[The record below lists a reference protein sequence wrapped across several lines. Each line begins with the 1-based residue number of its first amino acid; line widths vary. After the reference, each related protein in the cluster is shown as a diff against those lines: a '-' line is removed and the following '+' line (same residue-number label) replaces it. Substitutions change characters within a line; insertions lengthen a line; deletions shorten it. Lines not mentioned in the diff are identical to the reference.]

1 MRDLSFWH
9 TGSVLQRR
17 LFVRSRVPCI
27 GSTTEHGQR
36 RDHVCSPTEI
46 HLLGAR
52 RSKGAGGGLGLSG
65 SGRGLRER
73 YPGAGPWRRG
83 RAERRLPAEE
93 CWSKM
98 ATTKRV
104 LYVGGLAEEVD
115 DKVLHAAFIPFGD
128 ITDIQIPLDYE
139 TEKHRGF
146 AFVEFELAEDAA
158 AAIDN
163 MNESELFGRTIR
175 VNLAKPMR
183 IKEGSSRPGE
193 WEQYRCPITSSIWSD
208 DDWLKKFS
216 GKTLEENKEEEGSEP
231 PKVETQEGEPAVK
244 KARSN
249 PQVYMDIKIGNKPAG
264 RIQMLLRSD
273 IVPMTAENFR
283 CLCTHEKGFG
293 FKGSSFHRII
303 PQFMC
308 QGGDFTNHNGTGGK
322 SIYGKKFDDENF
334 ILKHTAPGLLSMAN
348 SGPNTNG
355 SQFFLTCDKTDWLDG
370 KHVVFGEITEG
381 LDVLRQI
388 EAQGS
393 KDGKPKQ
400 KVIISDCGEYV

>member
-1 MRDLSFWH
+1 MKAVSKSKGHGAEYKDSLPRKRKAVDANTAKRVKKICF
-9 TGSVLQRR
+9 QRYGYVKR
-17 LFVRSRVPCI
+17 MGRV
-27 GSTTEHGQR
+27 GFR
-36 RDHVCSPTEI
+36 RKSA
-46 HLLGAR
+46 GAR
-52 RSKGAGGGLGLSG
+52 WL
-65 SGRGLRER
+65 
-73 YPGAGPWRRG
+73 
-83 RAERRLPAEE
+83 LPSE
-93 CWSKM
+93 CC
-98 ATTKRV
+98 
-104 LYVGGLAEEVD
+104 GLAQEVD

-183 IKEGSSRPGE
+183 IKEGSSRPV
-193 WEQYRCPITSSIWSD
+193 WSD

-370 KHVVFGEITEG
+370 KHV
-381 LDVLRQI
+381 
-388 EAQGS
+388 AQGS

>member
-1 MRDLSFWH
+1 
-9 TGSVLQRR
+9 
-17 LFVRSRVPCI
+17 
-27 GSTTEHGQR
+27 
-36 RDHVCSPTEI
+36 
-46 HLLGAR
+46 
-52 RSKGAGGGLGLSG
+52 
-65 SGRGLRER
+65 
-73 YPGAGPWRRG
+73 
-83 RAERRLPAEE
+83 
-93 CWSKM
+93 
-98 ATTKRV
+98 
-104 LYVGGLAEEVD
+104 
-115 DKVLHAAFIPFGD
+115 
-128 ITDIQIPLDYE
+128 
-139 TEKHRGF
+139 
-146 AFVEFELAEDAA
+146 
-158 AAIDN
+158 

-183 IKEGSSRPGE
+183 IKEGSSRPV
-193 WEQYRCPITSSIWSD
+193 WSD

-231 PKVETQEGEPAVK
+231 PKVESQE
-244 KARSN
+244 
-249 PQVYMDIKIGNKPAG
+249 VYMDIKIGNKPAG

-273 IVPMTAENFR
+273 VVPMTAENFR

-334 ILKHTAPGLLSMAN
+334 ILKHTGPGLLSMAN

-370 KHVVFGEITEG
+370 KHVVFGEVTEG

-400 KVIISDCGEYV
+400 KVIIADCGELA

>member
-1 MRDLSFWH
+1 MTKFFMLPLSLLETSQIFRFLWIMKQKSTEDLLLLNLSW
-9 TGSVLQRR
+9 QRMPQQLLTTWYGR
-17 LFVRSRVPCI
+17 ESSRWLKL
-27 GSTTEHGQR
+27 
-36 RDHVCSPTEI
+36 
-46 HLLGAR
+46 LLGGTEGPCASVGLPNCQSDRVAR
-52 RSKGAGGGLGLSG
+52 G
-65 SGRGLRER
+65 SNSRHRV
-73 YPGAGPWRRG
+73 
-83 RAERRLPAEE
+83 
-93 CWSKM
+93 
-98 ATTKRV
+98 KR
-104 LYVGGLAEEVD
+104 
-115 DKVLHAAFIPFGD
+115 F
-128 ITDIQIPLDYE
+128 T
-139 TEKHRGF
+139 
-146 AFVEFELAEDAA
+146 
-158 AAIDN
+158 
-163 MNESELFGRTIR
+163 NESELFGRTIR

-183 IKEGSSRPGE
+183 IKEGSSRPV
-193 WEQYRCPITSSIWSD
+193 WSD

-231 PKVETQEGEPAVK
+231 PKVETQEGEPAAK

-273 IVPMTAENFR
+273 VVPMTAENFR

-334 ILKHTAPGLLSMAN
+334 ILKHTGPGLLSMAN

-370 KHVVFGEITEG
+370 KHVVFGEVTEG

-400 KVIISDCGEYV
+400 KVIIADCGEYV

>member
-1 MRDLSFWH
+1 
-9 TGSVLQRR
+9 
-17 LFVRSRVPCI
+17 
-27 GSTTEHGQR
+27 
-36 RDHVCSPTEI
+36 
-46 HLLGAR
+46 
-52 RSKGAGGGLGLSG
+52 
-65 SGRGLRER
+65 
-73 YPGAGPWRRG
+73 
-83 RAERRLPAEE
+83 
-93 CWSKM
+93 M
-98 ATTKRV
+98 ASSKRV

-115 DKVLHAAFIPFGD
+115 ERVLHAAFIPFGD
-128 ITDIQIPLDYE
+128 LTDIQIPLDYE

-146 AFVEFELAEDAA
+146 AFIEFELAEDAA

-163 MNESELFGRTIR
+163 M
-175 VNLAKPMR
+175 PMR
-183 IKEGSSRPGE
+183 IKEGSSRPV
-193 WEQYRCPITSSIWSD
+193 WSD

-216 GKTLEENKEEEGSEP
+216 GKTLEENLEEGGAAAARSE
-231 PKVETQEGEPAVK
+231 VQEGEPPVK
-244 KARSN
+244 KSRTN

-264 RIQMLLRSD
+264 RLHILLRSD
-273 IVPMTAENFR
+273 IVPMTTENFR

-308 QGGDFTNHNGTGGK
+308 QAGDFTNHNGTGGK

-355 SQFFLTCDKTDWLDG
+355 SQFFITCDKTDWLDG
-370 KHVVFGEITEG
+370 KHVVFGEVTEG
-381 LDVLRQI
+381 MDVMRQI

-400 KVIISDCGEYV
+400 KVIVSDCGEFI

>member
-1 MRDLSFWH
+1 
-9 TGSVLQRR
+9 
-17 LFVRSRVPCI
+17 
-27 GSTTEHGQR
+27 
-36 RDHVCSPTEI
+36 
-46 HLLGAR
+46 
-52 RSKGAGGGLGLSG
+52 
-65 SGRGLRER
+65 
-73 YPGAGPWRRG
+73 
-83 RAERRLPAEE
+83 
-93 CWSKM
+93 M

-163 MNESELFGRTIR
+163 MVWLGVHILTE
-175 VNLAKPMR
+175 V
-183 IKEGSSRPGE
+183 
-193 WEQYRCPITSSIWSD
+193 WSD

-216 GKTLEENKEEEGSEP
+216 GKTLEENKEEEGPEP
-231 PKVETQEGEPAVK
+231 PKAEAPEGEPAAK

-273 IVPMTAENFR
+273 VVPMTAENFR

-334 ILKHTAPGLLSMAN
+334 ILKHTGPGLLSMAN

-370 KHVVFGEITEG
+370 KHVVFGEITDG

-400 KVIISDCGEYV
+400 KVIIADCGEYM

>member
-1 MRDLSFWH
+1 IAQKAF
-9 TGSVLQRR
+9 VL
-17 LFVRSRVPCI
+17 F
-27 GSTTEHGQR
+27 
-36 RDHVCSPTEI
+36 
-46 HLLGAR
+46 A
-52 RSKGAGGGLGLSG
+52 
-65 SGRGLRER
+65 
-73 YPGAGPWRRG
+73 
-83 RAERRLPAEE
+83 
-93 CWSKM
+93 
-98 ATTKRV
+98 
-104 LYVGGLAEEVD
+104 GGLAEEVD

-146 AFVEFELAEDAA
+146 AFVEFELAEVRKVCAA
-158 AAIDN
+158 C
-163 MNESELFGRTIR
+163 NESELFGRTIR

-183 IKEGSSRPGE
+183 IKEGSSRPV
-193 WEQYRCPITSSIWSD
+193 WSD

-231 PKVETQEGEPAVK
+231 PKAETQEGEPTAK

-273 IVPMTAENFR
+273 VVPMTAENFR

-334 ILKHTAPGLLSMAN
+334 ILKHTGPGLLSMAN

-370 KHVVFGEITEG
+370 KHVVFGEVTEG

-388 EAQGS
+388 EVCGWERASSSPGPSVHSLWEGWRGRSAAWEMWARLLPGEGAASAQVPGWAWVSLSHSLFSPLTLLISVLPKRPRAARTGS
-393 KDGKPKQ
+393 Q
-400 KVIISDCGEYV
+400 SRR

>member
-1 MRDLSFWH
+1 
-9 TGSVLQRR
+9 
-17 LFVRSRVPCI
+17 
-27 GSTTEHGQR
+27 
-36 RDHVCSPTEI
+36 
-46 HLLGAR
+46 
-52 RSKGAGGGLGLSG
+52 
-65 SGRGLRER
+65 
-73 YPGAGPWRRG
+73 
-83 RAERRLPAEE
+83 
-93 CWSKM
+93 M

-146 AFVEFELAEDAA
+146 AFVEFELAEIAAPPAPTSARKCSLLDPHVAQTRRVEDAA

-183 IKEGSSRPGE
+183 IKEGSSRPV
-193 WEQYRCPITSSIWSD
+193 WSD

-231 PKVETQEGEPAVK
+231 PKVEPQEGEPTAK

-273 IVPMTAENFR
+273 VVPMTAENFR

-334 ILKHTAPGLLSMAN
+334 ILKHTGPGLLSMAN

-370 KHVVFGEITEG
+370 KHVVFGEVTDG

-400 KVIISDCGEYV
+400 KVIIADCGEFA

>member
-1 MRDLSFWH
+1 MGLQILAPIHFANIHCRDGSAPVPYPKGRSSQISQVDWQRKWTTKFFMLLSSLLETSQIFRFLWIMKQKS
-9 TGSVLQRR
+9 TEDLLLLNLSWQRMLQQ
-17 LFVRSRVPCI
+17 L
-27 GSTTEHGQR
+27 STTWYGWESSFLLKLFGGTEGPCSYIGLLNLQSYKGGPTKLHG
-36 RDHVCSPTEI
+36 E
-46 HLLGAR
+46 
-52 RSKGAGGGLGLSG
+52 
-65 SGRGLRER
+65 
-73 YPGAGPWRRG
+73 
-83 RAERRLPAEE
+83 
-93 CWSKM
+93 
-98 ATTKRV
+98 
-104 LYVGGLAEEVD
+104 
-115 DKVLHAAFIPFGD
+115 
-128 ITDIQIPLDYE
+128 
-139 TEKHRGF
+139 
-146 AFVEFELAEDAA
+146 
-158 AAIDN
+158 
-163 MNESELFGRTIR
+163 NESELFGRTIR

-183 IKEGSSRPGE
+183 IKEGSSRPV
-193 WEQYRCPITSSIWSD
+193 WSD
-208 DDWLKKFS
+208 DDWLRKFS

-231 PKVETQEGEPAVK
+231 PKVETQEGEPTAK

-273 IVPMTAENFR
+273 VVPMTAENFR

-334 ILKHTAPGLLSMAN
+334 ILKHTGPGLLSMAN

-370 KHVVFGEITEG
+370 KHVVFGEVTEG

-400 KVIISDCGEYV
+400 KVIIADCGEYV